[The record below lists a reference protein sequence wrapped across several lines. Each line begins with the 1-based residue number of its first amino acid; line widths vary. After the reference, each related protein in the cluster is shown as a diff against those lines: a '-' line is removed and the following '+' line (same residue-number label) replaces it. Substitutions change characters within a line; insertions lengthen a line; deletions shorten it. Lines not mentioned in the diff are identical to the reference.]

1 MYHLVKKDER
11 LKALQEAFRVLKPKG
26 IFISAYISRF
36 TSFIDGLRSGYIE
49 DPEFRT
55 IILKDLETSHHT
67 NPSNKP
73 EVLYRGDHP
82 MNAKSEVESVGFL
95 DPELIAVDSIWMTE
109 KCKHY
114 FSIDETREHIL
125 RFLEK
130 IEKEECIVG
139 ASSHYFIIAKK
150 G

>member
-73 EVLYRGDHP
+73 GYFTEAFFDHP
-82 MNAKSEVESVGFL
+82 MNAK
-95 DPELIAVDSIWMTE
+95 
-109 KCKHY
+109 K
-114 FSIDETREHIL
+114 
-125 RFLEK
+125 LER
-130 IEKEECIVG
+130 I
-139 ASSHYFIIAKK
+139 F
-150 G
+150 